1 MRIRSPL
8 LTRLAARAAV
18 LLVRLLFA
26 TCRVQAR
33 LETPGINPY
42 EGTGGQRYL
51 FCVWHDHILMTCF
64 AGRPR
69 NMAGLVSRHQ
79 DGSYLAGTMKLLGI
93 TPIRGSSSRGGAQA
107 MRQMFDAARDLHIA
121 ITPDGPRGPRRQAKS
136 GIVFLASHSG
146 RAIVPTA
153 FACRRAWRIRGSW
166 TDMLLPRPFTT
177 IYAIGGRPLDVPP
190 ELTREQLEQYTAR
203 LQAEMERLDGELECW
218 MSGNR
223 PQQQS
228 DPGSDRLAA

>member
-33 LETPGINPY
+33 LEVPGINPY
-42 EGTGGQRYL
+42 DGTGDRRFL

-64 AGRPR
+64 TGRPQ

-79 DGSYLAGTMKLLGI
+79 DGSYLADAMKLLGI

-107 MRQMFDAARDLHIA
+107 MRQMFDAARGLHIA

-136 GIVFLASHSG
+136 GIVFLASRSG

-153 FACRRAWRIRGSW
+153 FACRRAWRIKGSW
-166 TDMLLPRPFTT
+166 TDMLFPQPFTT
-177 IYAIGGRPLDVPP
+177 IYAIGGHPLAVPP
-190 ELTREQLEQYTAR
+190 DLTREQLEQYTAR
-203 LQAEMERLDGELECW
+203 LQAEMQRLDTELTRWLAGEP
-218 MSGNR
+218 S
-223 PQQQS
+223 PT
-228 DPGSDRLAA
+228 DAAEHRAAA

>member
-8 LTRLAARAAV
+8 LTRLAAGAAV

-26 TCRVQAR
+26 TCRVQSR
-33 LETPGINPY
+33 LEVPGINPY
-42 EGTGGQRYL
+42 EGTGERRFL
-51 FCVWHDHILMTCF
+51 FCAWHDQILMTCF
-64 AGRPR
+64 TGRPR

-79 DGSYLAGTMKLLGI
+79 DGSYLADTMKRLGI

-136 GIVFLASHSG
+136 GIVFLAAHSG
-146 RAIVPTA
+146 RSIVPTA

-166 TDMLLPRPFTT
+166 TDMLLPQPFTT
-177 IYAIGGRPLDVPP
+177 IYAVGGRPLAVPP
-190 ELTREQLEQYTAR
+190 DLTRAQLAHYTAR
-203 LQAEMERLDGELECW
+203 LQAEMERLDAELARWLVGEP
-218 MSGNR
+218 S
-223 PQQQS
+223 PT
-228 DPGSDRLAA
+228 DAAAESRAAA

>member
-8 LTRLAARAAV
+8 LTRIAARATV
-18 LLVRLLFA
+18 LVARALFA
-26 TCRVQAR
+26 TCRVEAR
-33 LETPGINPY
+33 VEVPGINPY
-42 EGTGGQRYL
+42 KGTGDRRFL
-51 FCVWHDHILMTCF
+51 FCVWHDQILMTCF
-64 AGRPR
+64 TGRLQ
-69 NMAGLVSRHQ
+69 NVAALVSRHQ

-107 MRQMFDAARDLHIA
+107 MRQMFDASRDLHIA

-146 RAIVPTA
+146 RSIVPTA
-153 FACRRAWRIRGSW
+153 FACRRAWRVRGSW
-166 TDMLLPRPFTT
+166 TDMLFPRPFTT

-203 LQAEMERLDGELECW
+203 LQAEMERLDAELQRWVVGEIAT
-218 MSGNR
+218 S
-223 PQQQS
+223 PS
-228 DPGSDRLAA
+228 VGSQRAAA